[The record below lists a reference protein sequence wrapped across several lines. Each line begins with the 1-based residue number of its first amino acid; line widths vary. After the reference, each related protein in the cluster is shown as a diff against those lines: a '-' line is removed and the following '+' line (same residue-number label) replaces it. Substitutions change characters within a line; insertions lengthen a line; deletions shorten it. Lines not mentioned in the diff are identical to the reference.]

1 MRWRITELSNLLYLI
16 NLTVMA
22 SRTLHHWEHRIG
34 RRVQL
39 RDLHILLTAA
49 QSRSMVRASQQLGMS
64 QPAVSKAIAAL
75 EHTLGVRLLDRGP
88 RGVEP
93 TRYGHALLR
102 RGAAVFDELRQ
113 GVSEIE
119 FLADPGVGELR
130 IGCGEPVAITLLPT
144 VIQTLSST
152 YPRLAFHV
160 RQVDTIAF
168 DFRDLRERKLD
179 ILVGRIAEPFKD
191 DDLNAETVLEQ
202 RVVLVAGAQSE
213 WARRRKL
220 SLGELV
226 NEKWVLLPPEMPESE
241 YVASAFRAQG
251 LAPPRASVATLSFHI
266 RAALVARGDFLS
278 AFPMDLLGRFSSVR
292 ALPIDLG
299 LRPRPVAIVTLKNR
313 TLSPA
318 AELFID
324 CIRSVASRD
333 RAVVPPKRSFG

>member
-1 MRWRITELSNLLYLI
+1 LLYVINLL
-16 NLTVMA
+16 VMA
-22 SRTLHHWEHRIG
+22 SRSLHHWEHRVG
-34 RRVQL
+34 RRLHL
-39 RDLHILLTAA
+39 RDLHILLTVA
-49 QSRSMVRASQQLGMS
+49 QSRSMIRASQQLAMS

-144 VIQTLSST
+144 VIQALSST
-152 YPRLAFHV
+152 YPRLVFHV

-179 ILVGRIAEPFKD
+179 ILVGRIAEPFKE

-202 RVVLVAGAQSE
+202 RVALVAGAQSE

-251 LAPPRASVATLSFHI
+251 LTPPRASVATLSFHI

-278 AFPMDLLGRFSSVR
+278 AFPMDLLSHFGSVK
-292 ALPIDLG
+292 ALSVDLG

-324 CIRSVASRD
+324 CIRDVASSR
-333 RAVVPPKRSFG
+333 RAVGPPSRTLG

>member
-1 MRWRITELSNLLYLI
+1 MLYTI
-16 NLTVMA
+16 NPLVMA
-22 SRTLHHWEHRIG
+22 DRSLRHWEQRIG
-34 RRVQL
+34 RRLQL
-39 RDLHILLTAA
+39 RDLHILLTVAHFG
-49 QSRSMVRASQQLGMS
+49 SMVRASQHLSMS

-93 TRYGHALLR
+93 TRYGQALLR

-113 GVSEIE
+113 GVGEIE

-130 IGCGEPVAITLLPT
+130 IGCGEPVAITLMPS
-144 VIQTLSST
+144 VIDTLSSR
-152 YPRLAFHV
+152 YPRLVFHV

-179 ILVGRIAEPFKD
+179 ILIGRVAEPFHE
-191 DDLNAETVLEQ
+191 DDLNAETVHDQ
-202 RVVLVAGAQSE
+202 SVVVVAGAQSQ

-220 SLGELV
+220 ALGELV
-226 NEKWVLLPPEMPESE
+226 NQKWVLLPPQMPESE

-251 LAPPRASVATLSFHI
+251 LTPPRASVTTLSFHL

-278 AFPMDLLGRFSSVR
+278 AFPSSLLSRFSSVR
-292 ALPIDLG
+292 ALPIELG

-313 TLSPA
+313 TLGPA

-324 CIRSVASRD
+324 CVRSVASRE
-333 RAVVPPKRSFG
+333 RAMLPPKRPVR

>member
-1 MRWRITELSNLLYLI
+1 MI

-22 SRTLHHWEHRIG
+22 NRSLRHWEHRIG
-34 RRVQL
+34 RRLQL
-39 RDLHILLTAA
+39 RDLHILLTVA
-49 QSRSMVRASQQLGMS
+49 QSGSMVRASRDLAMS

-88 RGVEP
+88 SGVAP

-113 GVSEIE
+113 GVGEIE
-119 FLADPGVGELR
+119 FLADSGVGELR
-130 IGCGEPVAITLLPT
+130 IGCGEPVAITPLPD
-144 VIQTLSST
+144 VIHTLSSK
-152 YPRLAFHV
+152 YPRLVFHV
-160 RQVDTIAF
+160 RQVDTIAS

-179 ILVGRIAEPFKD
+179 ILVGRVAEPFSV

-202 RVVLVAGAQSE
+202 SVVVVAGAQSE
-213 WARRRKL
+213 WTRRRKVT
-220 SLGELV
+220 LGELV
-226 NEKWVLLPPEMPESE
+226 NQKWVLLPPEMPESE

-251 LAPPRASVATLSFHI
+251 LTPPRASVTTLSFHL

-278 AFPMDLLGRFSSVR
+278 AFPTTLLSRFSSVK

-299 LRPRPVAIVTLKNR
+299 LRPRPIAIVTLKNR

-318 AELFID
+318 AELFMD
-324 CIRSVASRD
+324 CVRSVASRD
-333 RAVVPPKRSFG
+333 RAVAPPKRPLR